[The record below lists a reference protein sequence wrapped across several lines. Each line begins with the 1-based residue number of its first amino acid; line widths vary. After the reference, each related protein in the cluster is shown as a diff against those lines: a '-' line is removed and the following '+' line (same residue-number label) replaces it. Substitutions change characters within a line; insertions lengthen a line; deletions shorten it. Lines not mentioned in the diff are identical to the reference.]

1 MNFINII
8 NGAISTAQRYNKK
21 WNLSSIINGKA
32 TVKLRN
38 DRTKYTE
45 PTTNKPK
52 YMKKSLMSEGT

>member
-21 WNLSSIINGKA
+21 WNLLSIIKGNA
-32 TVKLRN
+32 TAKLRN

-52 YMKKSLMSEGT
+52 